1 MKVTLLSTD
10 DLIPII
16 VSSILFI
23 FLSTIHKT
31 LISEKYSSIL
41 QFRAEED
48 IKRTVSST
56 VIRIIYIILG
66 TYFLYSICNYSE
78 KQIVLGIFIVT
89 FLNIWPAII
98 QNHLLKFRN
107 NTTEWSLL
115 LHYIIFVIVS
125 ITICKLTITIFI
137 PVLKGAKLF
146 VFLDN
151 KAMTFI
157 ISLFLIA
164 FPIELEKIIDKLF
177 RVVIIENADSY
188 REELYI
194 LENQLNMKNYYIEKN
209 KIIIDSV
216 ARKYDINIDI
226 LEAILKLEIFYRRRL
241 FYPIFEKILC
251 KYFSNYAIKKDISVG
266 IAQIKISTAE
276 KILNKDS
283 REFIKKICYDDMNI
297 DVCARLIKL
306 LIDNYENKNSDFYIY
321 EFDIYQYISLEYLGG
336 CFMNKTMMLYSSIL
350 RGVMK
355 NKELYYCGMGD
366 NRYSVIIT
374 KENIIREEYNKLKNF
389 IDKLENSRKI
399 EMKKMIF
406 IENERI
412 DIEII
417 CYSSETIKEI
427 KKNLEKKYICKV
439 NII

>member
-1 MKVTLLSTD
+1 
-10 DLIPII
+10 
-16 VSSILFI
+16 
-23 FLSTIHKT
+23 
-31 LISEKYSSIL
+31 
-41 QFRAEED
+41 
-48 IKRTVSST
+48 
-56 VIRIIYIILG
+56 
-66 TYFLYSICNYSE
+66 
-78 KQIVLGIFIVT
+78 
-89 FLNIWPAII
+89 
-98 QNHLLKFRN
+98 
-107 NTTEWSLL
+107 
-115 LHYIIFVIVS
+115 
-125 ITICKLTITIFI
+125 
-137 PVLKGAKLF
+137 
-146 VFLDN
+146 
-151 KAMTFI
+151 MTFI

-164 FPIELEKIIDKLF
+164 FPIELEIIIDKFF

-389 IDKLENSRKI
+389 IDKLENSREI

-427 KKNLEKKYICKV
+427 KKNLVKKYICKV